1 MLLAN
6 RYIFISEFTS
16 YYYLFYRLPYTD
28 ACIMEIQRLGSIA
41 PMAVPHRVLQDIEID
56 KYRIPKDTFVFSVLY
71 HIMRDPDYWHD
82 PEIFKPERFLNE
94 SGEVIKEERFIPFGV
109 GKYNNYESQ
118 GSKNGKILAIS
129 RNFCSKYFFFNFFL

>member
-1 MLLAN
+1 
-6 RYIFISEFTS
+6 
-16 YYYLFYRLPYTD
+16 
-28 ACIMEIQRLGSIA
+28 MEIQRLGSIA
-41 PMAVPHRVLQDIEID
+41 PMAVPHRALQDIKID

-109 GKYNNYESQ
+109 GKYNN
-118 GSKNGKILAIS
+118 
-129 RNFCSKYFFFNFFL
+129 

>member
-1 MLLAN
+1 MNFIRQSWYRLEKKNVVVLN
-6 RYIFISEFTS
+6 YIS
-16 YYYLFYRLPYTD
+16 YCNYFGYFFYSLPYTD

-41 PMAVPHRVLQDIEID
+41 PMAVPHRALQDIKID

-109 GKYNNYESQ
+109 GK
-118 GSKNGKILAIS
+118 
-129 RNFCSKYFFFNFFL
+129 